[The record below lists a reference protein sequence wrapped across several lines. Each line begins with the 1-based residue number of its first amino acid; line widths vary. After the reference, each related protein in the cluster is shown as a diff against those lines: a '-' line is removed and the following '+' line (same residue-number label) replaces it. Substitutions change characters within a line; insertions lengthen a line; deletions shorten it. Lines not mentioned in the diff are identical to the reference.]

1 MCWGRQT
8 FCMGHT
14 CGLVGF
20 SGALLSGVLRS
31 GCWTFTS
38 KVWFF
43 AEDISSPFRA
53 IVPNVCL
60 LSTFSGKE
68 RERQRVGND
77 HRPSLAACCGW
88 KKKKFIQAQKKKNFF
103 VYVAMAFLA
112 MNVPLK
118 LLACVRFLHKVVH
131 KMCRVRKFNRAR
143 EIEFNFF
150 TAWTIFLKLGTLVQ
164 PCVWLQNVASIFFNF
179 CLGP

>member
-1 MCWGRQT
+1 MIYQLTPAKRVEESGDVLGKT
-8 FCMGHT
+8 DVLYGHT

-88 KKKKFIQAQKKKNFF
+88 KKKKIHSGSKEKKNF

-112 MNVPLK
+112 MG
-118 LLACVRFLHKVVH
+118 
-131 KMCRVRKFNRAR
+131 
-143 EIEFNFF
+143 
-150 TAWTIFLKLGTLVQ
+150 TAWFKSDKISKKKTQRECPGKLRAKSTKV
-164 PCVWLQNVASIFFNF
+164 
-179 CLGP
+179 

>member
-20 SGALLSGVLRS
+20 SGALLSGFLRS

-60 LSTFSGKE
+60 LSTFSEKE
-68 RERQRVGND
+68 RERQCVGND
-77 HRPSLAACCGW
+77 HRPSLSACCGW
-88 KKKKFIQAQKKKNFF
+88 KKKIHSGSKEKKF
-103 VYVAMAFLA
+103 FLCTLQWHFWRCLFA
-112 MNVPLK
+112 PCTLIWGLRSRAVRSCPQG
-118 LLACVRFLHKVVH
+118 LL
-131 KMCRVRKFNRAR
+131 RVLIMPIRTDFPALRGDTVSLSAR
-143 EIEFNFF
+143 YRR
-150 TAWTIFLKLGTLVQ
+150 
-164 PCVWLQNVASIFFNF
+164 C
-179 CLGP
+179 

>member
-1 MCWGRQT
+1 
-8 FCMGHT
+8 MGHT

-43 AEDISSPFRA
+43 AEDTSSPFRA

-88 KKKKFIQAQKKKNFF
+88 KKKNSFRLKRKKKI
-103 VYVAMAFLA
+103 
-112 MNVPLK
+112 
-118 LLACVRFLHKVVH
+118 CVR
-131 KMCRVRKFNRAR
+131 CNGISGDDSG
-143 EIEFNFF
+143 E
-150 TAWTIFLKLGTLVQ
+150 
-164 PCVWLQNVASIFFNF
+164 
-179 CLGP
+179 

>member
-1 MCWGRQT
+1 MEMCWGRQT
-8 FCMGHT
+8 FCMGHA

-88 KKKKFIQAQKKKNFF
+88 KKKNSFRLKRKKKF
-103 VYVAMAFLA
+103 
-112 MNVPLK
+112 
-118 LLACVRFLHKVVH
+118 CVRCNGISGDVCDLW
-131 KMCRVRKFNRAR
+131 RR
-143 EIEFNFF
+143 
-150 TAWTIFLKLGTLVQ
+150 LKHVL
-164 PCVWLQNVASIFFNF
+164 LQGKAPAKTDV
-179 CLGP
+179 LYT

>member
-1 MCWGRQT
+1 
-8 FCMGHT
+8 MGHT

-88 KKKKFIQAQKKKNFF
+88 KKKKIHSGSKEKKNF
-103 VYVAMAFLA
+103 
-112 MNVPLK
+112 
-118 LLACVRFLHKVVH
+118 CVR
-131 KMCRVRKFNRAR
+131 CNGISGD
-143 EIEFNFF
+143 EE
-150 TAWTIFLKLGTLVQ
+150 
-164 PCVWLQNVASIFFNF
+164 
-179 CLGP
+179 

>member
-1 MCWGRQT
+1 
-8 FCMGHT
+8 MGHT

-88 KKKKFIQAQKKKNFF
+88 KKKKIHSGSKEKKFF

-112 MNVPLK
+112 MFIAARPKSSKIGSSLS
-118 LLACVRFLHKVVH
+118 VH
-131 KMCRVRKFNRAR
+131 KTKFYRTFSSNQGKRKFSSTILSLLSAR
-143 EIEFNFF
+143 HALIH
-150 TAWTIFLKLGTLVQ
+150 
-164 PCVWLQNVASIFFNF
+164 
-179 CLGP
+179 

>member
-1 MCWGRQT
+1 
-8 FCMGHT
+8 MGHT

-88 KKKKFIQAQKKKNFF
+88 KKKKIRSGSKEKFFF

-112 MNVPLK
+112 MKIIKRN
-118 LLACVRFLHKVVH
+118 AQF
-131 KMCRVRKFNRAR
+131 CRLRNKF
-143 EIEFNFF
+143 
-150 TAWTIFLKLGTLVQ
+150 
-164 PCVWLQNVASIFFNF
+164 
-179 CLGP
+179 

>member
-1 MCWGRQT
+1 
-8 FCMGHT
+8 MGHT

-60 LSTFSGKE
+60 LSTFSEKE
-68 RERQRVGND
+68 RERQCVGND
-77 HRPSLAACCGW
+77 HKPSLSACCGW
-88 KKKKFIQAQKKKNFF
+88 KKQKFIQAQKKKKIF

-112 MNVPLK
+112 MPTLRNPRTRRAESETNRTRCAESETNRTTYPLETRGTK
-118 LLACVRFLHKVVH
+118 KSYLSNLSSLH
-131 KMCRVRKFNRAR
+131 
-143 EIEFNFF
+143 
-150 TAWTIFLKLGTLVQ
+150 LQLVC
-164 PCVWLQNVASIFFNF
+164 PTS
-179 CLGP
+179 

>member
-1 MCWGRQT
+1 
-8 FCMGHT
+8 MGHT

-60 LSTFSGKE
+60 LSTFSRKE
-68 RERQRVGND
+68 RERQRGGND

-88 KKKKFIQAQKKKNFF
+88 KKKNSFRLKRKKNFF

-112 MNVPLK
+112 MSRWCGIP
-118 LLACVRFLHKVVH
+118 LHKPRH
-131 KMCRVRKFNRAR
+131 RLFQK
-143 EIEFNFF
+143 
-150 TAWTIFLKLGTLVQ
+150 
-164 PCVWLQNVASIFFNF
+164 
-179 CLGP
+179 GPKRTPPQSSALSTHFGACTESESR

>member
-1 MCWGRQT
+1 MEMCWGRQT

-31 GCWTFTS
+31 GCWNFTS

-77 HRPSLAACCGW
+77 HRASLAACCGW
-88 KKKKFIQAQKKKNFF
+88 KKNSFRLKRKKN
-103 VYVAMAFLA
+103 
-112 MNVPLK
+112 
-118 LLACVRFLHKVVH
+118 CVRCNGISGEAWPSWWHRPGCFLSQRRS
-131 KMCRVRKFNRAR
+131 CSVRN
-143 EIEFNFF
+143 
-150 TAWTIFLKLGTLVQ
+150 LPVPPSS
-164 PCVWLQNVASIFFNF
+164 PC
-179 CLGP
+179 